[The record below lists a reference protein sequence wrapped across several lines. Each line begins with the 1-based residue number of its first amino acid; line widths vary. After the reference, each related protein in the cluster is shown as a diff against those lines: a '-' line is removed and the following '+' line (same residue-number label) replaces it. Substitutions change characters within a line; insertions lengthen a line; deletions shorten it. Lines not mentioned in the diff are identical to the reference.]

1 MKTALFSLLALA
13 TVSITSTANA
23 RPSTLKMT
31 CQQAANL
38 VSARGAIVLGTGR
51 YTYDRYVAHAG
62 YCGIGETTQPAWV
75 PTRDARQC
83 FIGYTCGQDNRG
95 SGNGG

>member
-1 MKTALFSLLALA
+1 M
-13 TVSITSTANA
+13 
-23 RPSTLKMT
+23 
-31 CQQAANL
+31 
-38 VSARGAIVLGTGR
+38 LGTGR